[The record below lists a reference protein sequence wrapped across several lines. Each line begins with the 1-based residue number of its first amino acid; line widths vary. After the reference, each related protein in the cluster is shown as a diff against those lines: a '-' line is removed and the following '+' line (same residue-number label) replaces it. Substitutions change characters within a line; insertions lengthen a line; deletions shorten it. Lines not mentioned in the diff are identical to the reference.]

1 MTSRGGMMSQF
12 TFDKRMGGG
21 RAPAV
26 VGGSPAGAAAS
37 AAPKPVMGAMAPKV
51 GGPPRV
57 GGATPP
63 PAAVAVAAS
72 SSSSSAPAS
81 TSSPAPASAR
91 APASSSSGHHHHD
104 DPIESSSDLKKR
116 LRSVFDEAAT
126 STRAEWATDIAP
138 ELESLWKRFK
148 GGVPAARALVV
159 TAMID
164 RVMDGKDKDRSDL
177 AELAVF
183 LLSPEAGAGRLTR
196 EDVVGSLVDV
206 LEFLPDLKVDSPKA
220 DAHIASFVA
229 RVATEAGLA
238 ATPEALVEFAK
249 QCTGSLAG
257 VDADAAGAFVGLV
270 GSKFAAPVVGAG
282 ASNGVNGASESA
294 GSGSGSGSGKDK
306 DDVATRLVQLVEAGE
321 DALEWLSAQKP
332 QPVVASADVGA
343 KVGAAAFGRADGLS
357 AAHVRLLKRITDGDV
372 AAQRAVL
379 SAIAESA
386 KASADSAAASAAF
399 KALYEGDAVGESAFT
414 SWAES
419 PASSKISNDKT
430 KAALSEFVAW
440 LRSAKPREESDE
452 GM

>member
-1 MTSRGGMMSQF
+1 MSGRFATGRGDARVSAMIIATPVPILSDNYAWLLRDEESGCIAIV
-12 TFDKRMGGG
+12 DPADP
-21 RAPAV
+21 APV
-26 VGGSPAGAAAS
+26 AAA
-37 AAPKPVMGAMAPKV
+37 
-51 GGPPRV
+51 
-57 GGATPP
+57 
-63 PAAVAVAAS
+63 
-72 SSSSSAPAS
+72 
-81 TSSPAPASAR
+81 
-91 APASSSSGHHHHD
+91 
-104 DPIESSSDLKKR
+104 I
-116 LRSVFDEAAT
+116 
-126 STRAEWATDIAP
+126 
-138 ELESLWKRFK
+138 
-148 GGVPAARALVV
+148 
-159 TAMID
+159 
-164 RVMDGKDKDRSDL
+164 
-177 AELAVF
+177 
-183 LLSPEAGAGRLTR
+183 
-196 EDVVGSLVDV
+196 
-206 LEFLPDLKVDSPKA
+206 
-220 DAHIASFVA
+220 
-229 RVATEAGLA
+229 
-238 ATPEALVEFAK
+238 
-249 QCTGSLAG
+249 
-257 VDADAAGAFVGLV
+257 DAAGGKLDMILLTHHHGDHVAGTDAIRARY
-270 GSKFAAPVVGAG
+270 GAPVVGAG